1 MSSEIL
7 VAILSLAGTLLGSL
21 SGVLASSKLPSY
33 RHAQRE
39 KKVVR
44 HNGFGERIRAG
55 GKTQGRQSSSGRS
68 GGGDIQMKERL
79 TRLLCIKSLV
89 TLVTTLVF
97 AVLAVIGRISA
108 REFLTIYTVVISFY
122 FGTQFEKNGGT
133 K

>member
-1 MSSEIL
+1 
-7 VAILSLAGTLLGSL
+7 
-21 SGVLASSKLPSY
+21 
-33 RHAQRE
+33 
-39 KKVVR
+39 
-44 HNGFGERIRAG
+44 
-55 GKTQGRQSSSGRS
+55 
-68 GGGDIQMKERL
+68 MKERL

-122 FGTQFEKNGGT
+122 FGTQFEKNGGI

>member
-1 MSSEIL
+1 
-7 VAILSLAGTLLGSL
+7 
-21 SGVLASSKLPSY
+21 
-33 RHAQRE
+33 
-39 KKVVR
+39 
-44 HNGFGERIRAG
+44 
-55 GKTQGRQSSSGRS
+55 
-68 GGGDIQMKERL
+68 MKERL

-108 REFLTIYTVVISFY
+108 REFLMIYTVVISFY

>member
-1 MSSEIL
+1 
-7 VAILSLAGTLLGSL
+7 
-21 SGVLASSKLPSY
+21 
-33 RHAQRE
+33 
-39 KKVVR
+39 
-44 HNGFGERIRAG
+44 
-55 GKTQGRQSSSGRS
+55 
-68 GGGDIQMKERL
+68 MKERL

-108 REFLTIYTVVISFY
+108 REFLPIYTVVISFY